1 MAKKLILDID
11 EETWK
16 EVQKYKID
24 QKLANNNQTVVT
36 LIKKGL
42 GTESFANKVPFA
54 HKVGGV
60 LIKFQKA
67 SKTGFQAPLSQ

>member
-16 EVQKYKID
+16 EVLKYKID
-24 QKLANNNQTVVT
+24 NDVKNNNETVIK

-42 GTESFANKVPFA
+42 RTK
-54 HKVGGV
+54 
-60 LIKFQKA
+60 
-67 SKTGFQAPLSQ
+67 

>member
-16 EVQKYKID
+16 EVLKFKID
-24 QKLANNNQTVVT
+24 AGFANNNEAVVK

-42 GTESFANKVPFA
+42 KGKQTS
-54 HKVGGV
+54 
-60 LIKFQKA
+60 
-67 SKTGFQAPLSQ
+67 

>member
-1 MAKKLILDID
+1 MPKKLILDID

-24 QKLANNNQTVVT
+24 NDIKNNNDAVVD

-42 GTESFANKVPFA
+42 KKKS
-54 HKVGGV
+54 
-60 LIKFQKA
+60 
-67 SKTGFQAPLSQ
+67 